1 MPPAQLQPSFSVIAT
16 VLAITALNA
25 PSLSIA
31 LPDDASGA
39 NAPPPVGRS
48 SRTSLFKRVSSKS
61 AALSAEIDWA
71 HSFEEAVLRGE
82 ATGRPI
88 LVFQNV
94 RENANPEN
102 GV

>member
-1 MPPAQLQPSFSVIAT
+1 MPPAQFQPSLFVIAR
-16 VLAITALNA
+16 VLAIAALTA

-39 NAPPPVGRS
+39 NAPPPVSHSSRS
-48 SRTSLFKRVSSKS
+48 SRFNHIASKS
-61 AALSAEIDWA
+61 AEVDWA
-71 HSFEEAVLRGE
+71 NSFEEAVLRGE